1 MNWDALGAIGEIIG
15 AIAVV
20 ITLVFL
26 AIQVRYS
33 TRSMDESNR
42 LQRAAAIDRHADSVS
57 RWRGRVAE
65 NEDLAR
71 IWFAAIHDEKL
82 SDLDRLR
89 LNNLWIILVNTQRS
103 NYERAKLVGEQGLA
117 EQAAK
122 SIAAE
127 CLGSDTLKARWL
139 DTRAWHSLASP
150 NYVAEVEKEM
160 QTMEAE
166 GPGFF
171 SSGSSGRS
179 EEDGE

>member
-1 MNWDALGAIGEIIG
+1 MNWEAIGAIGELIG
-15 AIAVV
+15 AMAVV

-33 TRSMDESNR
+33 TKSMDESNR

-57 RWRGRVAE
+57 RWRGRVVE

-71 IWFAAIHDEKL
+71 IWFAAIHDEEL
-82 SDLDRLR
+82 SDLDQLR
-89 LNNLWIILVNTQRS
+89 LNNLWIIFINTQRS

-117 EQAAK
+117 EQATK

-127 CLGSDTLKARWL
+127 SLGSDTLKARWR
-139 DTRAWHSLASP
+139 DSRAWHGLASP
-150 NYVAEVEKEM
+150 AFVAEVEKEM

-171 SSGSSGRS
+171 PSGSSGQS
-179 EEDGE
+179 QEDD